1 MLSNFDPCLFVFCI
15 KTGNTH
21 EDSVWRQEI
30 GMKHFYY
37 ILIKLLTSSKNI
49 YTTVWAGHWTRCF
62 FQRTLFWLERV
73 KDKLQL
79 FKHEYLAK
87 GNKRLYL
94 LMMIKL
100 EFQGKI
106 TILEN
111 VWPVLATCQYSKILQ
126 KEVDVHVCV
135 CVLIE
140 YEELCNYLEDLRLGS
155 IFQMIDAV
163 CNKSEHGEKKS
174 IQSARQC
181 SGF

>member
-1 MLSNFDPCLFVFCI
+1 M
-15 KTGNTH
+15 
-21 EDSVWRQEI
+21 
-30 GMKHFYY
+30 
-37 ILIKLLTSSKNI
+37 
-49 YTTVWAGHWTRCF
+49 
-62 FQRTLFWLERV
+62 

-94 LMMIKL
+94 LMIIKL

-140 YEELCNYLEDLRLGS
+140 YEE
-155 IFQMIDAV
+155 FV
-163 CNKSEHGEKKS
+163 
-174 IQSARQC
+174 
-181 SGF
+181 